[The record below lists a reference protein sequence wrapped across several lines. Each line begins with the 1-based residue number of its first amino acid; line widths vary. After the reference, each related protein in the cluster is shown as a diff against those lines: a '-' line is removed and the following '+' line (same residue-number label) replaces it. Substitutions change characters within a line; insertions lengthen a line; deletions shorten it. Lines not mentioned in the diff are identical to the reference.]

1 MNIER
6 TNGMVTTLRW
16 TGRDTRQI
24 LFCSD
29 VHYDSPKCDRDL
41 LKRHFDL
48 AVSRGAKIAIVGD
61 WFDVMGT
68 RSDRR
73 MSKDLIREEYNRGNY
88 LDLVVADSAEF
99 LMKYA
104 EHIIFIGEGNH
115 ETAIRKHQETDV
127 TTRLVERINMGTES
141 KVIRGGY
148 EGYVLIKVGL
158 TEGSG
163 AARTSKRIHWHHGYE
178 GGRRSKGALAFDLDR
193 ARWDA
198 DVYVSGHN
206 HEKMVYPTTR
216 ESVDQN
222 GTVVLSKV
230 LHVQLGTFKAK
241 DPDQVGSGWAVE
253 KKFTDANL
261 GCYVLH
267 FKASRIGST
276 GRPVINVKAE
286 ELDSEVWDD

>member
-1 MNIER
+1 MIAER

-16 TGRDTRQI
+16 EGADTKQV

-99 LMKYA
+99 LMGYS
-104 EHIIFIGEGNH
+104 EHILFIGEGNH

-127 TTRLVERINMGTES
+127 TTRLVERVNMGSES

-148 EGYVLIKVGL
+148 EGYLLIKVSL
-158 TEGSG
+158 FETT
-163 AARTSKRIHWHHGYE
+163 RVSKRVHWHHGYE

-216 ESVDQN
+216 ERVDQN
-222 GTVVLSKV
+222 GAVTLDKV
-230 LHVQLGTFKAK
+230 LHVQLGTYKAK
-241 DPDQVGSGWAVE
+241 DPDHQGSGWAVE

-261 GCYVLH
+261 GCYILH
-267 FKASRIGST
+267 FKA
-276 GRPVINVKAE
+276 GRKARPFINVKAE
-286 ELDSEVWDD
+286 ELDSEIWDD